1 MYGAYTSILRC
12 INVECVV
19 FVLKIEALNG
29 NMRIGVGTVRNFKI
43 TSFRHF
49 LSHSISSWPN
59 LKSCLRN
66 LSRVPSVRFVPGLV
80 NQNHEIVDHCNWFY
94 GNFWIVKFFIM
105 SLFHDHVGRVF
116 CEWSYEYVLETY
128 VSSRFD

>member
-12 INVECVV
+12 INVECVE

-49 LSHSISSWPN
+49 LSHS
-59 LKSCLRN
+59 N
-66 LSRVPSVRFVPGLV
+66 LSRVPSVRFVPGLM
-80 NQNHEIVDHCNWFY
+80 NQNHEIVHHCNRFY
-94 GNFWIVKFFIM
+94 GNLWIVKFFIM

-116 CEWSYEYVLETY
+116 CE
-128 VSSRFD
+128 